1 MKNDIM
7 DISVQLRD
15 SNCNLT
21 VEELNFIEEKVFENE
36 EVLLS
41 RLFNASQDG
50 WDANSIHLKIDNKGP
65 ILVLMRV
72 ENGSAIGGK
81 TNVS

>member
-21 VEELNFIEEKVFENE
+21 VEELNFIQEDLFEDQ
-36 EVLLS
+36 EVLLT
-41 RLFNASQDG
+41 RLFDASQDG